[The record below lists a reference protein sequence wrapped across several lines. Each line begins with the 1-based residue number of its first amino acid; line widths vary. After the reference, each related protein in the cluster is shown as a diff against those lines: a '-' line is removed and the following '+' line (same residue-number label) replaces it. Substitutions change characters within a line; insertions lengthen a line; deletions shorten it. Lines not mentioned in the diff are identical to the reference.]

1 MLNSHIIR
9 LPNSGWQYFSILWE
23 DTWHKNQSPSIAQ
36 WTMVPPLN
44 SSKIL
49 CTKIL
54 IQCFKSFFCG
64 FQRLPNIV
72 YMCDCSIVAHCCS
85 AVFGAWFDCCWEW
98 PRPRHSTLE
107 KNVEVWKFVSV
118 VILLTRK
125 TWHVNTNHG
134 RRKTAREYWMI
145 VVQAIFCFCFIHIS
159 SKAFIF

>member
-1 MLNSHIIR
+1 MVDNIF
-9 LPNSGWQYFSILWE
+9 QYFEKAPGTRISLQVLHSEPWYPLWILQ
-23 DTWHKNQSPSIAQ
+23 KFYVLKFLSN
-36 WTMVPPLN
+36 VL
-44 SSKIL
+44 KV
-49 CTKIL
+49 
-54 IQCFKSFFCG
+54 FFCG
-64 FQRLPNIV
+64 FQRLPNIA

-145 VVQAIFCFCFIHIS
+145 VVQAIFCFCFNHITS
-159 SKAFIF
+159 